1 MVSLGFYD
9 ILVNVKPIHTIAT
22 PVTSGQQVVNFM
34 REFLR
39 IALRTTTGVALSAA
53 AAILLAIGASSR
65 SAKALIPWVF
75 ILILVALSSRY
86 GPMVSLIG
94 SVIAVIVFSRMVYAP
109 VGSVAVSDETA
120 KASLAWMAL
129 ISVVSAYLLF
139 PPSHPR
145 HRA

>member
-1 MVSLGFYD
+1 
-9 ILVNVKPIHTIAT
+9 
-22 PVTSGQQVVNFM
+22 M
-34 REFLR
+34 RDFFL
-39 IALRTTTGVALSAA
+39 IALRTTTGVLLSAA
-53 AAILLAIGASSR
+53 AAVALAVFATGKPLR
-65 SAKALIPWVF
+65 NYIPWIFVL
-75 ILILVALSSRY
+75 ILIALTARF

-94 SVIAVIVFSRMVYAP
+94 SVIAVIVFARRVYAP
-109 VGSVAVSDETA
+109 VGSVAVNDDAA

>member
-1 MVSLGFYD
+1 
-9 ILVNVKPIHTIAT
+9 
-22 PVTSGQQVVNFM
+22 M
-34 REFLR
+34 REFLH
-39 IALRTTTGVALSAA
+39 IALRTATGVALSAA
-53 AAILLAIGASSR
+53 AALLLAMFASTR
-65 SAKALIPWVF
+65 STKALIPWVF

-94 SVIAVIVFSRMVYAP
+94 SVIAVIVFARRVYAP
-109 VGSVAVSDETA
+109 MGSVMVADDTA

-139 PPSHPR
+139 PPGHPR

>member
-1 MVSLGFYD
+1 MREL
-9 ILVNVKPIHTIAT
+9 IHT
-22 PVTSGQQVVNFM
+22 
-34 REFLR
+34 
-39 IALRTTTGVALSAA
+39 ALRTGTGVLLSAA
-53 AAILLAIGASSR
+53 AALVLATYGAGKSTR
-65 SAKALIPWVF
+65 WLIPWVF
-75 ILILVALSSRY
+75 VVIMIALSARF

-94 SVIAVIVFSRMVYAP
+94 SVIAVVVFARRVYSP
-109 VGSVAVSDETA
+109 IGSVAVTDDTA